1 MYIYIY
7 IYIHTPNY
15 YLYTAIVN
23 NATFQ
28 LKFVKLFSTASVH
41 NQSSTQACASSLL
54 FFTAFIIA
62 ITLNATHTAAPRKDR
77 ACVSCT

>member
-1 MYIYIY
+1 MYI
-7 IYIHTPNY
+7 PKY
-15 YLYTAIVN
+15 YVYTAIFN
-23 NATFQ
+23 NAIFQ

-41 NQSSTQACASSLL
+41 NQSSTQACISSLL

-62 ITLNATHTAAPRKDR
+62 ITLNATHNAAPRKDR